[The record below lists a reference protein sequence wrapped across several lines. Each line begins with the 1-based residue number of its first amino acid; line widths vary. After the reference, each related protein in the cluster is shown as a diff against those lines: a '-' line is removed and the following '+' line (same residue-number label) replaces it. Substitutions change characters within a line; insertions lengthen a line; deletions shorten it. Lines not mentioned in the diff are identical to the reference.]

1 VNEPEDLTA
10 WVDRDG
16 GTWVRVDDCPGRWG
30 TWWPLTDGPGSDPQV
45 QDGVGQARTWDEV
58 DPEYGPFTEADPVR
72 AARALDLVRQ
82 EAAR

>member
-1 VNEPEDLTA
+1 
-10 WVDRDG
+10 
-16 GTWVRVDDCPGRWG
+16 
-30 TWWPLTDGPGSDPQV
+30 LTDGPGSDPQV